1 MVKGLNYHTYS
12 ELLKLINESDE
23 NYNLELIDKAYCVA
37 RRAHDGQKRV
47 SGLDY
52 ILHPVSV
59 AYILVELGM
68 DTESVVAALLHD
80 VVEDTSVSKED
91 IRNLFGEEICNLVD
105 GVTKLGFISSRSPEE
120 QQAENVRKM
129 LFAMS
134 HDIRVILI
142 KLADRLQNMR
152 TIECMPPQKRRDKSL
167 QNMEIFAPIAHRLGI
182 RTIKDELEDISLKCL
197 DPVAYEEIEKS
208 LALCKSDRE
217 KFINLTKKRII
228 DRVQKYV
235 PDVYIEGRVK
245 SSNEIYKKMFIKGK
259 TLDQIYDIYA
269 VRLIVNTINECYNV
283 FGVIHDMFQ
292 PIPSRFKDYISTPKP
307 NMYQSLHTTVL
318 SKEGIPFEVQI
329 RTWKM
334 HRTAEYGIA
343 AHWKYKLSLLGENSS
358 LGDSLSW
365 VRKVLDNYKNV
376 GDITD
381 VVRSIKSDLVPKEIF
396 VLTPKGEVI
405 ALPVGSTVID
415 FAYAIHTELGNR
427 MIGAKVNKKMVP
439 INYTLKMGEIVEII
453 KTKDPKKGPNRE
465 WINIVKT
472 SEARNKIKQWFK
484 KECREEN
491 IEEGKI
497 KFESELVKHKIK
509 LSSED
514 LEDFLKPV
522 FRKNQYNSLDDFF
535 AAVGYSGIQLW
546 KIMPRLKNEYAML
559 KKEQNVFEFK
569 KSKDLNIGV
578 KDEKSTKSSTGVIVE
593 GMKNCSVKFAKCCN
607 PFPGDKIVG
616 FITKGYGV
624 SIHKVSCENVKRGIE
639 NKELQDRWIS
649 VNWANSLNI
658 EFKTNLEI
666 LAHFSDEFLT
676 NLARKI
682 SALGIPLISLN
693 SKVLPNCKISAI
705 ITLVIKN
712 QTQLKFVID
721 NLLRIEGIIS
731 VKRM

>member
-1 MVKGLNYHTYS
+1 MVEGFNYHTYQ
-12 ELLKLINESDE
+12 ELLELINSSDQ
-23 NYNLELIDKAYCVA
+23 NYNLDLIEKAYAVA
-37 RRAHDGQKRV
+37 KRAHSGQKRV
-47 SGLDY
+47 SGLEY
-52 ILHPVSV
+52 ILHPISV

-68 DTESVVAALLHD
+68 DTDSVVAALLHD

-91 IRNLFGEEICNLVD
+91 IKALFGEKISNLVD
-105 GVTKLGFISSRSPEE
+105 GVTKLDFISPRSPEE
-120 QQAENVRKM
+120 QQAENIRKM

-134 HDIRVILI
+134 QDIRVILI

-182 RTIKDELEDISLKCL
+182 RTIKNELEDISLKCL
-197 DPVAYEEIEKS
+197 DPVAYKEIESS

-217 KFINLTKKRII
+217 KFIDLTKKRIME
-228 DRVQKYV
+228 RAKKVV

-269 VRLIVNTINECYNV
+269 VRVIVNTINECYNV
-283 FGVIHDMFQ
+283 FGIIHDMFQ

-343 AHWKYKLSLLGENSS
+343 AHWKYKLSLLGESS
-358 LGDSLSW
+358 AIGDSLSW
-365 VRKVLDNYKNV
+365 VRKVLDNYKSV

-405 ALPVGSTVID
+405 PLPVGSTVID
-415 FAYAIHTELGNR
+415 FAYAIHTELGNK
-427 MIGAKVNKKMVP
+427 MIGAKVNRKIVP

-453 KTKDPKKGPNRE
+453 RTKDPKKGPNRD
-465 WINIVKT
+465 WINVVKT

-484 KECREEN
+484 RECREEN
-491 IEEGKI
+491 IAEGKI
-497 KFESELVKHKIK
+497 KFESELAKHKIN

-514 LEDFLKPV
+514 LEKFLNPV
-522 FRKNQYNSLDDFF
+522 FKKNQYNSLDDFF

-546 KIMPRLKNEYAML
+546 KIMPRLKNEYSNL
-559 KKEQNVFEFK
+559 IKEKDVIEFNK
-569 KSKDLNIGV
+569 VKNLNTPIKS
-578 KDEKSTKSSTGVIVE
+578 EKISKSSTGVIID
-593 GMKNCSVKFAKCCN
+593 GMKNCSVKFSKCCN
-607 PFPGDKIVG
+607 PFPGDKIIG

-624 SIHKVSCENVKRGIE
+624 SIHKVSCENVKKSKE
-639 NKELQDRWIS
+639 NNELTKRWVSAKWSDGLDIDFET
-649 VNWANSLNI
+649 NI
-658 EFKTNLEI
+658 EVV
-666 LAHFSDEFLT
+666 AHYRDEFLT
-676 NLARKI
+676 SLTRKI
-682 SALGIPLISLN
+682 SALSIPLISLN
-693 SKVLPNCKISAI
+693 SKILSNNKISAI
-705 ITLVIKN
+705 ITMTIKDQN
-712 QTQLKFVID
+712 NLKFVID
-721 NLLRIEGIIS
+721 NLMRIEGIIS
-731 VKRM
+731 VRRM